1 MLSVL
6 FSFDIPESKISD
18 RNPKEERFF
27 SLMVSEVQSMVVW
40 FSPCLYRTS
49 WWQEHVAEEVL
60 YFIVRQKGERERE
73 REQGQESSNDLPC
86 DLLSPAR
93 LHLLGFS
100 ELPKQVP
107 LGRYKAFTT

>member
-73 REQGQESSNDLPC
+73 RENKDKSPLMICPVTFFLQQGSTS
-86 DLLSPAR
+86 
-93 LHLLGFS
+93 
-100 ELPKQVP
+100 
-107 LGRYKAFTT
+107 